1 MHLGLCEQLGVCR
14 FTGYKFCIQE
24 AQSVVVETGVPGWI
38 PAVWGEGHWG
48 SWTTMRNGMFRELKY
63 PKASLNDY
71 VVGAPLMQN
80 IKVDDA

>member
-1 MHLGLCEQLGVCR
+1 
-14 FTGYKFCIQE
+14 
-24 AQSVVVETGVPGWI
+24 
-38 PAVWGEGHWG
+38 
-48 SWTTMRNGMFRELKY
+48 MRNGMFRELKY